1 MKGPTVRKTESMSN
15 PVARYRLY
23 AAECVRLAQDVSVL
37 KQKLTLMEMAQNWL
51 ALAEQARQ
59 NAETI

>member
-1 MKGPTVRKTESMSN
+1 
-15 PVARYRLY
+15 
-23 AAECVRLAQDVSVL
+23 VRLAQDVSVL